1 MFRKNFIFVRLKR
14 NDMGLYLNPNADAFQ
29 MGLNTEIYVDKS
41 LILSELNKL
50 VGSQENFVCI
60 SRPRR
65 FGKSMAGNMIS
76 AYYSKGC
83 DTREPFS
90 RMKLGQ
96 VPDYDKYLNKFNVI
110 KLDLNGWYQK
120 AINEDR
126 EKCLVNYIQ
135 TALLNEFRKEF
146 PSISFEDDSS
156 LATDILNVYGQTGEK
171 FVIIIDEY
179 DVLIRERVPDELFQD
194 YLSFLNSLF
203 KDTTIRPAIALAYIT
218 GIIPIVRDK
227 IQSKL
232 NEFIEYTML
241 RPRQFAGMIGFTEE
255 EVRDL
260 CETYDMDY
268 DECLRWYD
276 GYRMSDTIRVCNPL
290 SIVSAIRDR
299 EYDSYWSTTGSFEA
313 LRDYILM
320 DFEGIRQDVIKM
332 ISGESVP
339 VNVLK
344 YQNTMESI
352 NSKDNVFT
360 YLIHL
365 GYLCYN
371 RKEKTCSIPNEEV
384 RIEWINSIE
393 DSADYKKVMAV
404 VNASK
409 KLLDD
414 TIQGNEEAVARAL
427 DAAHTEVTNP
437 LTYNDEHCFQS
448 AICLAYFYANTRYTL
463 VKELPTGKG
472 YADLVLIPYLPNIP
486 AMVIE
491 LKHNK
496 SAESALRQIKEK
508 NYCQA
513 LNNYKGDLL
522 FVGISYDEKT
532 KEHQCKIERL

>member
-1 MFRKNFIFVRLKR
+1 
-14 NDMGLYLNPNADAFQ
+14 MGLYLNPNADAFQ

-41 LILSELNKL
+41 LVLSELNKL
-50 VGSQENFVCI
+50 LGSQGNFVCI

-65 FGKSMAGNMIS
+65 FGKSMVGNMIS

-83 DTREPFS
+83 DTKEVFS

-96 VPDYDKYLNKFNVI
+96 VSGYDKYLNKLNVI
-110 KLDLNGWYQK
+110 KLDLNELYQNAK
-120 AINEDR
+120 KKNEEAQLISQIDR
-126 EKCLVNYIQ
+126 RVSDEFKIQ
-135 TALLNEFRKEF
+135 FKEIAF
-146 PSISFEDDSS
+146 SEQDNSIDQC
-156 LATDILNVYGQTGEK
+156 ILRVYAETGEK

-179 DVLIRERVPDELFQD
+179 DVLVRERVPNSLFD
-194 YLSFLNSLF
+194 SYLSFLNGLF
-203 KDTTIRPAIALAYIT
+203 KGTTIRPAIALAYIT

-227 IQSKL
+227 VQSKL
-232 NEFIEYTML
+232 NEFMEYTMI

-255 EVRDL
+255 EVKAL
-260 CETYDMDY
+260 CEKYGMDS
-268 DECLRWYD
+268 DECFRWYD
-276 GYRMSDTIRVCNPL
+276 GYRMSDTVSVCNPL
-290 SIVSAIRDR
+290 SVVTSILDR
-299 EYDSYWSTTGSFEA
+299 EFDSYWSTTGSFEV

-332 ISGESVP
+332 ISGGSVP

-344 YQNTMESI
+344 FQNTLESV

-365 GYLCYN
+365 GYLAYN
-371 RKEKTCSIPNEEV
+371 RADKTCYIPNEEV

-486 AMVIE
+486 ALVIE

-513 LNNYKGDLL
+513 LNNYSGDLL

-532 KEHQCKIERL
+532 KKHSCKIERL

>member
-1 MFRKNFIFVRLKR
+1 
-14 NDMGLYLNPNADAFQ
+14 MGLYLNPNAGALKQ
-29 MGLNTEIYVDKS
+29 SLRNEIYVDKS
-41 LILSELNKL
+41 LMIVELNKL
-50 VGSQENFVCI
+50 AETDQDFVCV

-83 DTREPFS
+83 DTREVFS
-90 RMKLGQ
+90 QMKLGQ
-96 VPDYDKYLNKFNVI
+96 VPDYDKYLNKLNVI
-110 KLDLNGWYQK
+110 KLDLNGWYQR
-120 AINEDR
+120 AIQKNRIDHLLADIHATL
-126 EKCLVNYIQ
+126 LV
-135 TALLNEFRKEF
+135 EFKEAF
-146 PSISFEDDSS
+146 PTLSFQEGDS
-156 LATDILNVYGQTGEK
+156 LDQCILKVYAKTGEK

-179 DVLIRERVPDELFQD
+179 DVLVRERVSKSLFD
-194 YLSFLNSLF
+194 TYLSFLNGLF

-227 IQSKL
+227 VQSKL
-232 NEFIEYTML
+232 NEFMEYTMI
-241 RPRQFAGMIGFTEE
+241 RPRQFAGIIGFTED
-255 EVRDL
+255 EVKAL
-260 CETYDMDY
+260 CEKYDMDK
-268 DECLRWYD
+268 DECTRWYN
-276 GYRMSDTIRVCNPL
+276 GYKLNDLRIHNSH
-290 SIVSAIRDR
+290 SIVCAMLDR
-299 EYDSYWSTTGSFEA
+299 KCRNNWSTTGSFEA
-313 LRDYILM
+313 VSDYIQLN
-320 DFEGIRQDVIKM
+320 FNGIRDDVVSMLAGK
-332 ISGESVP
+332 
-339 VNVLK
+339 NVELDVTS
-344 YQNTMESI
+344 YTNTL
-352 NSKDNVFT
+352 NFRGKDDVFT

-365 GYLCYN
+365 GYLSYD
-371 RKEKTCSIPNEEV
+371 EDTMTCCIPNEEV
-384 RIEWINSIE
+384 RQEWVKAVKFDDNYAKLFSIINT
-393 DSADYKKVMAV
+393 
-404 VNASK
+404 SK

-486 AMVIE
+486 ALVIE

-496 SAESALRQIKEK
+496 SAESALQQIKEK

-532 KEHQCKIERL
+532 KEHRCKIERV